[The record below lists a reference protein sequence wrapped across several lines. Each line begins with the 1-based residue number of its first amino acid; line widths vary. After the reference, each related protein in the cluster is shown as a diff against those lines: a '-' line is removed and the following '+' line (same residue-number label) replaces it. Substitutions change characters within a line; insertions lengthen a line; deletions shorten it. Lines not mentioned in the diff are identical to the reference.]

1 MFLGDTVISENQL
14 GLKKDDLIKTNK
26 GSVGIVISTNKDN
39 IKILDTTNI
48 ISIVNNLD
56 YESKL
61 NSRGIVAKNKFGDQI
76 KN

>member
-56 YESKL
+56 Y
-61 NSRGIVAKNKFGDQI
+61 
-76 KN
+76 